1 MKEAIGTAR
10 NPLKGEKVFIGVVI
24 GLVVMLR
31 IAAVFSIPF
40 GQKVEHHLEGLN
52 DEPAHVNYVK
62 YLVRHR
68 AFPVLEH
75 SVLEPDAFVR
85 NEFEYHQAPLYYLLC
100 VPFYRFLCEKKAF
113 SACRLISALS
123 GLAGLWIIV
132 SILRDCRCP
141 AGVQL
146 AAVLFVGLLPSH
158 LYFTSLVSNDALSW
172 FFALLLTRRI
182 LRYGTMPDAP
192 SSALTKTAVVTA
204 IYLAAGTMVKSSL
217 LIFFPVAAGVFLY
230 KYFVSKNRAHL
241 ARGVFALGF
250 SGIAVLPWHV
260 RNIILYH
267 SLLGTPSAPGYDFF
281 TLHGVAGFLKET
293 DRYFW
298 FPMQHLHGGT
308 PAFFVLCAAG
318 AAVLTA
324 HFLMTI
330 FYFVKERRRDFQV
343 ILLLLLLL
351 VNSAA
356 YAWYFFFTRWGNP
369 EARFL
374 FPALGSIAFFFIVPS
389 YHFFSHMKV
398 ERYFLVYILIISLF
412 PYSFLFFAG

>member
-1 MKEAIGTAR
+1 MNDALVADTSRIRKKTLLCAAIGCVA
-10 NPLKGEKVFIGVVI
+10 V
-24 GLVVMLR
+24 LR

-75 SVLEPDAFVR
+75 CVLEPDAFVR

-100 VPFYRFLCEKKAF
+100 TPLYRFLDEKKALA
-113 SACRLISALS
+113 ACRLLSALFGIAS
-123 GLAGLWIIV
+123 LWIIATV
-132 SILRDCRCP
+132 LRDCRCP

-146 AAVLFVGLLPSH
+146 AAVLFIGLLPSH

-172 FFALLLTRRI
+172 LFALLLTRCL
-182 LRYGTMPDAP
+182 LRYGTMPEAP
-192 SSALTKTAVVTA
+192 SAAVTKTAAVTA
-204 IYLAAGTMVKSSL
+204 VYLAAGTMVKSSL

-230 KYFVSKNRAHL
+230 KYFISKNRAHC

-250 SGIAVLPWHV
+250 SGIAVVPWHV
-260 RNIILYH
+260 RNIVLYH
-267 SLLGTPSAPGYDFF
+267 SLLGTPPAPGHDFF
-281 TLHGVAGFLKET
+281 TLQGIVGFLKET

-308 PAFFVLCAAG
+308 PAFFVLCSVG
-318 AAVLTA
+318 AAILTA
-324 HFLMTI
+324 HLLMTI
-330 FYFVKERRRDFQV
+330 FYFVKYRRRDFPV

-351 VNSAA
+351 LNGAA
-356 YAWYFFFTRWGNP
+356 YVWYAFFTQWGNH

-374 FPALGSIAFFFIVPS
+374 FPALASIAFFMIVPA
-389 YHFFSHMKV
+389 YQFFNRLKAQRFFV
-398 ERYFLVYILIISLF
+398 PYILVIALF
-412 PYSFLFFAG
+412 PYPFLLFAG